1 MSLRLCVNQ
10 QKGAGGDDEG
20 AIVLHEDKNYYPD
33 AQEVYPGVNTVLL
46 DEDAQDL
53 TEPLLKPVKAKTFS
67 VLAHDV
73 PELVRM
79 DSWPILS
86 FACMLTFFYCSRL
99 EERT

>member
-1 MSLRLCVNQ
+1 V
-10 QKGAGGDDEG
+10 DDEG

-73 PELVRM
+73 PELVRRNM
-79 DSWPILS
+79 R
-86 FACMLTFFYCSRL
+86 ACAHSIVVGNKMSSA
-99 EERT
+99 